1 MGEQFCN
8 LNRNWQDSFEQAFTT
23 YYTTIHRYE
32 TNRLRNIAKFFGYLI
47 SSDAIGWHVFS
58 IIHLTEDET
67 TSSSRIFIKILF
79 QDLQEHMG
87 STKLV
92 ERLKDSYLQ
101 ESFEGIF
108 PRTNPKDI
116 RFSIN
121 YFTSIG
127 LGGVT
132 EDMRS
137 ALANMPKP
145 APAIVA
151 KEESDSESMSS
162 SGSSRSSYWSRSGS
176 YSGSY
181 SSSYSGSDSGSER
194 GRSRSRSVSRS
205 VSRSPRRRRYS
216 SDERSATPER
226 SRRRARDD
234 SPPRGRDVS
243 RGRDSP
249 QRRYSSESASPS
261 RRSA

>member
-1 MGEQFCN
+1 MELVNMLVECCSQERTFSRFYGLMGERFCN
-8 LNRNWQDSFEQAFTT
+8 LNRLWQDSFEQAFET

-58 IIHLTEDET
+58 VIRLTEEDT

-79 QDLQEHMG
+79 QDLQEQLG
-87 STKLV
+87 LKKLV
-92 ERLKDSYLQ
+92 ERLKDNYLS

-137 ALANMPKP
+137 ALVNMPKP
-145 APAIVA
+145 APAITA
-151 KEESDSESMSS
+151 KEESDSESST
-162 SGSSRSSYWSRSGS
+162 GTYSR
-176 YSGSY
+176 
-181 SSSYSGSDSGSER
+181 
-194 GRSRSRSVSRS
+194 
-205 VSRSPRRRRYS
+205 
-216 SDERSATPER
+216 
-226 SRRRARDD
+226 
-234 SPPRGRDVS
+234 
-243 RGRDSP
+243 
-249 QRRYSSESASPS
+249 
-261 RRSA
+261 